1 VTRTGDWLPV
11 PVVPGALQAS
21 SGTVLTRWTNG
32 RLRPARHRV
41 VASGTVT
48 RRSTAVFYYPG
59 LSELLEPLPPFTE
72 PGEDTDFEPV
82 TTWDL
87 IKDGVEDYLKVFG
100 RPQQV
105 TAWREG
111 RPYVADLAENSA
123 GR

>member
-1 VTRTGDWLPV
+1 MLSLYAPVQGLP
-11 PVVPGALQAS
+11 
-21 SGTVLTRWTNG
+21 SG
-32 RLRPARHRV
+32 
-41 VASGTVT
+41 
-48 RRSTAVFYYPG
+48 
-59 LSELLEPLPPFTE
+59 EPLPPFTE

-105 TAWREG
+105 TAWSEG